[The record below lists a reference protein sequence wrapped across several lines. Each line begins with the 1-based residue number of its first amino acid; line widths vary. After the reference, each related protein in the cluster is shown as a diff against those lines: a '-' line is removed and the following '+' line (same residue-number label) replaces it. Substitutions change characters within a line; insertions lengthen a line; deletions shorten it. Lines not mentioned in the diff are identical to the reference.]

1 MVNLLKIFSRYKMKA
16 KELQQENEGL
26 KAQIIGL
33 SFNLQQAD
41 KQIQFLRSELDKAN
55 KQNKELANDVQ
66 YVTMKLNNTKDK
78 NDSRYY

>member
-66 YVTMKLNNTKDK
+66 YVTMKLNDTKDK

>member
-1 MVNLLKIFSRYKMKA
+1 MVNLLKIFNRYKMKA

-41 KQIQFLRSELDKAN
+41 KQIQFLQSELDKAN

-66 YVTMKLNNTKDK
+66 YITMKLNNIKDK

>member
-1 MVNLLKIFSRYKMKA
+1 MVNLLKIFNRYKMKA

-41 KQIQFLRSELDKAN
+41 KQIQFLQSELDKAN

-66 YVTMKLNNTKDK
+66 YITMKLNNTKDK

>member
-1 MVNLLKIFSRYKMKA
+1 MKT

-26 KAQIIGL
+26 KAQIAGL

-41 KQIQFLRSELDKAN
+41 KQIQFLQSELDKAN

-66 YVTMKLNNTKDK
+66 YITMKLNNIKDK

>member
-1 MVNLLKIFSRYKMKA
+1 MVNLLKIFNRYKMKA

-41 KQIQFLRSELDKAN
+41 KQIQFLQSELDKAN
-55 KQNKELANDVQ
+55 KQNKELTNDIQ
-66 YVTMKLNNTKDK
+66 YTNMKLNNIKDK